1 VKLSCQEPLL
11 PGESIL
17 QKWEFAASAG
27 FDGMELRGTRDWRE
41 RLNDL
46 KVVREQ
52 GGVFS

>member
-1 VKLSCQEPLL
+1 VELSCQEQLL

-27 FDGMELRGTRDWRE
+27 FDSMELRGMRNWRE
-41 RLNDL
+41 QLNDL

-52 GGVFS
+52 GDVFS